1 MISNQIIQNSIS
13 ELKEITKVDLC
24 VMDLDGTQA
33 ASTFNADNI
42 KALSIRSFI
51 DSQADSQVIQDC
63 HLFRVI
69 DDNVTAFVVVAKG
82 MSEDVYTIGRVAVC
96 ELQNLITAY
105 KERFDK
111 NNFFHSGCSMF
122 IVILRIH
129 GS

>member
-111 NNFFHSGCSMF
+111 ITFF
-122 IVILRIH
+122 RI
-129 GS
+129 